1 VNLDAWRVG
10 LSADH
15 LRLGLKRWP
24 ENFVSMRRHVNDRR
38 YRQFR
43 SAAFPCSAR
52 INREIYANWDV
63 LADIT
68 APQAL
73 KIRRVLQGYQ
83 RQK

>member
-1 VNLDAWRVG
+1 VNLDAWRVD

-24 ENFVSMRRHVNDRR
+24 ENFASMHCRVNDRR
-38 YRQFR
+38 YREFK
-43 SAAFPCSAR
+43 SSAFPCSAR
-52 INREIYANWDV
+52 INREIYAKWDV